1 MGREKPDFYALKA
14 QKEGYPA
21 RSVYKLEEIQQKF
34 GVLKKG
40 GRVLDVGSSPGSWS
54 LYTLKLLKGAGFVV
68 GVDLTAPAPQEF
80 PPNAFF
86 FQGDIFDAKT
96 EATLAGYGPYDTILS
111 DAAPLTTGN
120 RTVDTG
126 RSFNLCERVIGWAAT
141 PLLKHQGNLVV
152 KVFQG
157 GDEKLLADR
166 MRELFTQVK
175 ALRPQAVRRES
186 FETYLVGTGK
196 RHLEKT
202 PVPPLAPSPDRT

>member
-34 GVLKKG
+34 GVLKRG

-54 LYTLKLLKGAGFVV
+54 LYTLKFLKGSGFVC
-68 GVDLTAPAPQEF
+68 GVDLTAPTVNPF

-96 EATLAGYGPYDTILS
+96 EVTLAGHGPYDTILS

-126 RSFNLCERVIGWAAT
+126 RSYNLCDRVLTLAES
-141 PLLKHQGNLVV
+141 PLLRHQGNLVI
-152 KVFQG
+152 KIFQG
-157 GDEKLLADR
+157 GDEKILGDR
-166 MRELFTQVK
+166 MRGLFTTVK
-175 ALRPQAVRRES
+175 ALRPQAVRKES
-186 FETYLVGTGK
+186 FETYYIGLGK
-196 RHLEKT
+196 RN
-202 PVPPLAPSPDRT
+202 A

>member
-1 MGREKPDFYALKA
+1 VGREKPDFYALKA

-40 GRVLDVGSSPGSWS
+40 GRVMDVGSSPGSWS
-54 LYTLKLLKGAGFVV
+54 LYALKQLKGAGFVC
-68 GVDLTAPAPQEF
+68 GVDLTPPTLGEF

-96 EATLAGYGPYDTILS
+96 EATLASHGPYDTILS

-126 RSFNLCERVIGWAAT
+126 RSYNLCERVILLAGT
-141 PLLKHQGNLVV
+141 PLLKHQGNLVI
-152 KVFQG
+152 KIFQG
-157 GDEKLLADR
+157 GDEKALGDM
-166 MRELFTQVK
+166 MRQLFTTVK
-175 ALRPQAVRRES
+175 ALRPAAVRRES
-186 FETYLVGTGK
+186 FETYYIGLGK
-196 RHLEKT
+196 RN
-202 PVPPLAPSPDRT
+202 A

>member
-1 MGREKPDFYALKA
+1 MGREKPEYYALKA

-34 GVLKKG
+34 GVLKKA

-54 LYTLKLLKGAGFVV
+54 LFTLKFLKGSGFVC
-68 GVDLTAPAPQEF
+68 GVDLTAPTLKEF
-80 PPNAFF
+80 PANAFF

-96 EATLAGYGPYDTILS
+96 EAVLTSHGPYDTILS

-126 RSFNLCERVIGWAAT
+126 RSYNLCERVISLAAS
-141 PLLKHQGNLVV
+141 PLLKHQGNLVI

-157 GDEKLLADR
+157 GDEKVLGDQ
-166 MRELFTQVK
+166 MRALFGQVK
-175 ALRPQAVRRES
+175 ALRPQAVRKES
-186 FETYLVGTGK
+186 FETYFIGIGK
-196 RHLEKT
+196 RIK
-202 PVPPLAPSPDRT
+202 PS

>member
-34 GVLKKG
+34 GVLKRG

-54 LYTLKLLKGAGFVV
+54 LFTLKFLKGAGFVC
-68 GVDLTAPAPQEF
+68 GVDLTAPTLTSF

-86 FQGDIFDAKT
+86 FQGDIFDAPT
-96 EATLAGYGPYDTILS
+96 EATLAAYGPYDTILS

-126 RSFNLCERVIGWAAT
+126 RSYNLCDRVLALAES
-141 PLLKHQGNLVV
+141 PLLKHQGNLVI
-152 KVFQG
+152 KIFQG
-157 GDEKLLADR
+157 GDEKILGDR
-166 MRELFTQVK
+166 MRKLFTTVK
-175 ALRPQAVRRES
+175 ALRPQAVRKES
-186 FETYLVGTGK
+186 FETYYIGMGK
-196 RHLEKT
+196 RN
-202 PVPPLAPSPDRT
+202 V

>member
-1 MGREKPDFYALKA
+1 VGREKPDFYALKA

-34 GVLKKG
+34 GVLKKA

-54 LYTLKLLKGAGFVV
+54 LYTLKLLKGAGFVC
-68 GVDLTAPAPQEF
+68 GVDLTPPTPGAV

-96 EATLAGYGPYDTILS
+96 EATLNSHGPYDTILS

-126 RSFNLCERVIGWAAT
+126 RSYNLCERVILLAEG
-141 PLLKHQGNLVV
+141 PLLKHQGNLVI
-152 KVFQG
+152 KIFQG
-157 GDEKLLADR
+157 GDEKILGDM
-166 MRELFTQVK
+166 MRKIFTQVK
-175 ALRPQAVRRES
+175 ALRPQAVRKES
-186 FETYLVGTGK
+186 FETYYIGLGK
-196 RHLEKT
+196 RN
-202 PVPPLAPSPDRT
+202 A

>member
-34 GVLKKG
+34 GVLKRG

-54 LYTLKLLKGAGFVV
+54 LYTLKFLKGAGFVV
-68 GVDLTAPAPQEF
+68 GVDLTAPTMAEF

-96 EATLAGYGPYDTILS
+96 ETKLSGYGPYDTILS

-126 RSFNLCERVIGWAAT
+126 RSFNLCERVISLTST

-166 MRELFTQVK
+166 MKELFSQVK
-175 ALRPQAVRRES
+175 ALRPQAVRKES
-186 FETYLVGTGK
+186 FETYLVGMGK
-196 RHLEKT
+196 RL
-202 PVPPLAPSPDRT
+202 

>member
-1 MGREKPDFYALKA
+1 VGREKPDFYALKA

-34 GVLKKG
+34 SVLKKG

-54 LYTLKLLKGAGFVV
+54 LYALKLLKGTGFVC
-68 GVDLTAPAPQEF
+68 GVDLTPPALGEF

-96 EATLAGYGPYDTILS
+96 EATLAAHGPYDTILS

-126 RSFNLCERVIGWAAT
+126 RSYNLCDRVITLAGT
-141 PLLKHQGNLVV
+141 PLLKHQGNLVI
-152 KVFQG
+152 KIFQG
-157 GDEKLLADR
+157 GDEKELGDR
-166 MRELFTQVK
+166 MRVLFTTVK
-175 ALRPQAVRRES
+175 ALRPQAVRKES
-186 FETYLVGTGK
+186 FETYFIGMGK
-196 RHLEKT
+196 RN
-202 PVPPLAPSPDRT
+202 A

>member
-1 MGREKPDFYALKA
+1 MGREKPDFYAIKA

-34 GVLKKG
+34 GVLKKA

-54 LYTLKLLKGAGFVV
+54 LFTLKLLKGAGFVV
-68 GVDLTAPAPQEF
+68 GVDLTAPTMPEF

-86 FQGDIFDAKT
+86 FKGDIFDAKT
-96 EATLAGYGPYDTILS
+96 EATLTGYGPYDTILS

-126 RSFNLCERVIGWAAT
+126 RSFNLCERVIQLAAS
-141 PLLKHQGNLVV
+141 PLLKHQGNLVI

-157 GDEKLLADR
+157 GDEKVLMEA
-166 MRELFTQVK
+166 MKALFGQVK
-175 ALRPQAVRRES
+175 VLKPQAVRKES
-186 FETYLVGTGK
+186 FETYFIGMGK
-196 RHLEKT
+196 RT
-202 PVPPLAPSPDRT
+202 

>member
-14 QKEGYPA
+14 RKEGYPA

-54 LYTLKLLKGAGFVV
+54 LFALKFLQGSGFVV
-68 GVDLTAPAPQEF
+68 GVDLTAPAAEV

-96 EATLAGYGPYDTILS
+96 QATLTGYGPYDTILS

-126 RSFNLCERVIGWAAT
+126 RSFNLCERVIDLAST

-157 GDEKLLADR
+157 GDEKLLVDR
-166 MRELFTQVK
+166 MRALFAQVK
-175 ALRPQAVRRES
+175 PLRPQAVRKES
-186 FETYLVGTGK
+186 FETYLIGIGK
-196 RHLEKT
+196 RT
-202 PVPPLAPSPDRT
+202 